1 MERPAITGRLQ
12 NRTPLAVEA
21 SMLCVIEEKRAHP
34 LSLSRAG
41 VFSDN
46 DDKENRNEC
55 NGCFYCERAEKV
67 ICT

>member
-1 MERPAITGRLQ
+1 
-12 NRTPLAVEA
+12 
-21 SMLCVIEEKRAHP
+21 MLCVIEEKRAHP